1 MALSENIRAVRK
13 MKNVTQ
19 AELAETLG
27 VNQSYVSQIEK
38 GVRPVSVAAL
48 ESIADV
54 LDCSVDRLL
63 GRDEKFINRK
73 EE

>member
-13 MKNVTQ
+13 MKNITQ
-19 AELAETLG
+19 TELAETLG

-38 GVRPVSVAAL
+38 GVRPVSVAVL

-54 LDCSVDRLL
+54 LGCSVDKLL
-63 GRDEKFINRK
+63 GRDEKFTNRK
-73 EE
+73 E